1 MRHPFATCLGVGLAV
16 SNVVYRILLRH
27 PLQEWLR

>member
-1 MRHPFATCLGVGLAV
+1 MRHPFATCLVLGVAFT
-16 SNVVYRILLRH
+16 NVVYRILLRR